1 MAEIFSRYPRSS
13 SRSLGPARQHVV
25 SPWDTLWEDQRSVD
39 SQSINNEDM
48 ANVVGRLAV
57 ERARARAHKL
67 LGKIHVEVWL
77 EAAVRKLSIDCRKL
91 CSRSRGRR
99 TVF

>member
-13 SRSLGPARQHVV
+13 SRSLRPARQHAAA
-25 SPWDTLWEDQRSVD
+25 PLNMLWEDQRSVD

-57 ERARARAHKL
+57 EGARARAHKL
-67 LGKIHVEVWL
+67 LGKVHVEILL
-77 EAAVRKLSIDCRKL
+77 EAAIRRLDIDSRKVR
-91 CSRSRGRR
+91 
-99 TVF
+99 